1 LQLNGGPTEVKAA
14 NLKSMYEQ
22 YKVFNSGG
30 AEASWIKK
38 VHNYLDK
45 AFEERT
51 PELNIKW
58 GFVDLYWLTSQLL
71 DNYDMSSRHD
81 DVRNFY
87 LSFEQERRL
96 EREDLAE
103 LTATGSALDRDLYD
117 YINAFQREGA
127 TRTNLEVRARVYM
140 RRFLNQFPDLMA
152 KDQTRNFSQDE
163 RIVLWRRANQ
173 KCQEPSCGKA
183 IALDEMHADHIEP
196 HSRGGATTVAN
207 GQALCAAC
215 NLAKGSS

>member
-1 LQLNGGPTEVKAA
+1 
-14 NLKSMYEQ
+14 
-22 YKVFNSGG
+22 
-30 AEASWIKK
+30 
-38 VHNYLDK
+38 
-45 AFEERT
+45 
-51 PELNIKW
+51 
-58 GFVDLYWLTSQLL
+58 
-71 DNYDMSSRHD
+71 
-81 DVRNFY
+81 
-87 LSFEQERRL
+87 
-96 EREDLAE
+96 
-103 LTATGSALDRDLYD
+103 
-117 YINAFQREGA
+117 
-127 TRTNLEVRARVYM
+127 
-140 RRFLNQFPDLMA
+140 MA